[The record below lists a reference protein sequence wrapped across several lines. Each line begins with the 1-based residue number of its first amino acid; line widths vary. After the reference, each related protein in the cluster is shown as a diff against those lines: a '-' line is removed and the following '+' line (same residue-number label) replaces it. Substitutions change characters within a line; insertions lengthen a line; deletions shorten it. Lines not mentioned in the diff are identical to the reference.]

1 MAMEGQE
8 FSHMIYCPDC
18 GTANDEGARF
28 CDSCGRSL
36 EDVKAAS
43 SAANPSMRNDQKDS
57 QGRILA
63 DDGKPVGD
71 DIDDTPGGE
80 RLVWKGRPS
89 KLWSPRM
96 ALTNRYRLTNQRM
109 VMEFGFIGRRTEEI
123 DLYRINDVSVKQ
135 NPFERIVGIGD
146 IYVSSADSST
156 PHKFLHNIGDPVR
169 VKDIIREL
177 ARIERHKRRVLLRED
192 VGIDEF

>member
-1 MAMEGQE
+1 MLLFDP
-8 FSHMIYCPDC
+8 FSDIVSI
-18 GTANDEGARF
+18 AKSLLGADVGAGRVPRF
-28 CDSCGRSL
+28 L
-36 EDVKAAS
+36 
-43 SAANPSMRNDQKDS
+43 PM
-57 QGRILA
+57 
-63 DDGKPVGD
+63 
-71 DIDDTPGGE
+71 
-80 RLVWKGRPS
+80 
-89 KLWSPRM
+89 
-96 ALTNRYRLTNQRM
+96 
-109 VMEFGFIGRRTEEI
+109 
-123 DLYRINDVSVKQ
+123 DLYRVNDVGVKQ